1 LGEVVAMEVNPMLR
15 IELSVEEVAEVVR
28 VLDGYL
34 SDLRYEISD
43 TDSSIYKEQLRREKS
58 VVMEALGKLQAALE
72 PTHA

>member
-1 LGEVVAMEVNPMLR
+1 MLR